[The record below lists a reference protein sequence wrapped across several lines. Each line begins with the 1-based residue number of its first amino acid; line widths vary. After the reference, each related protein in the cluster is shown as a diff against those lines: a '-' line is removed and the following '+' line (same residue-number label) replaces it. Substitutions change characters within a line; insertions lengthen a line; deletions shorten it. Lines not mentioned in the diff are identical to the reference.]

1 MIKLNTLKRT
11 HCIVCNNKLSDVKT
25 IKNFPIFMG
34 TTNKPVEDDLLADM
48 KFCVCENCGCVQ
60 LGELI
65 PLDVLYSD
73 SHSPGVVGK
82 SWQEHHKKF
91 SDFVLKYAK
100 GNVVEIGG
108 SNLILANHLQKSQ
121 KIKSISVY
129 DTNIISE
136 PANKKII
143 LHNTFFN
150 SSAIKNKPDAIIHSH
165 VIEHLYD
172 PFAEINEMCQL
183 LDDNSHMIIS
193 MPIIDSMMISKFS
206 NAMNFEHTYGLTVD
220 LLKIIASR
228 TKLKIIDIQEFNEY
242 CCFVALVKDSN
253 VTEELDYYFDNNY
266 IYDYFNFYEKEIKRI
281 NNELLKSSKN
291 IFIFGGHIF
300 TQFLLSAGLDNTKII
315 NILDND
321 ERKQNKR
328 LYGTNF
334 IVKSPKIL
342 KNISEPVVVLKAGQ
356 YTEEIKSDI
365 LENINPRTKFIL

>member
-1 MIKLNTLKRT
+1 
-11 HCIVCNNKLSDVKT
+11 
-25 IKNFPIFMG
+25 MG

-183 LDDNSHMIIS
+183 PDDNSHMIIS

-242 CCFVALVKDSN
+242 CCFVALV
-253 VTEELDYYFDNNY
+253 
-266 IYDYFNFYEKEIKRI
+266 
-281 NNELLKSSKN
+281 
-291 IFIFGGHIF
+291 
-300 TQFLLSAGLDNTKII
+300 
-315 NILDND
+315 
-321 ERKQNKR
+321 
-328 LYGTNF
+328 
-334 IVKSPKIL
+334 
-342 KNISEPVVVLKAGQ
+342 
-356 YTEEIKSDI
+356 
-365 LENINPRTKFIL
+365 